1 MLMFY
6 PKCIYENLPYAY
18 FLVCGYLIAFYDTWP
33 VFVSVGLFYLAGC
46 ATLVTRS
53 GYRRLD
59 RYKANE
65 KQPNNKNTLPEW
77 LYEYLPYTYFAFA
90 TVMLLNTSLPSLQF
104 LAFFLMMLALRNLL
118 FRVNNRRKAKS
129 LF

>member
-1 MLMFY
+1 MFY
-6 PKCIYENLPYAY
+6 PKYIYENLPYAY
-18 FLVCGYLIAFYDTWP
+18 FLVCAYLITFYDTWP
-33 VFVSVGLFYLAGC
+33 VFASVGLFYLAGC

-77 LYEYLPYTYFAFA
+77 LYEYLPYSYFAFA
-90 TVMLLNTSLPSLQF
+90 TVMLLKTSLPGLQF
-104 LAFFLMMLALRNLL
+104 LAFILMMLALRNLL

>member
-1 MLMFY
+1 MFY
-6 PKCIYENLPYAY
+6 PTFIYENLPYAY
-18 FLVCGYLIAFYDTWP
+18 FLVCAYLMAFYDTWP
-33 VFVSVGLFYLAGC
+33 VFVSVGLFYVAGC

-59 RYKANE
+59 RYKATE

-77 LYEYLPYTYFAFA
+77 LYEYLPYSYFGVA
-90 TVMLLNTSLPSLQF
+90 TLMLLKTSLPALQF
-104 LAFFLMMLALRNLL
+104 LAFLLMMVALKNLL
-118 FRVNNRRKAKS
+118 FRVSNRRKAKS